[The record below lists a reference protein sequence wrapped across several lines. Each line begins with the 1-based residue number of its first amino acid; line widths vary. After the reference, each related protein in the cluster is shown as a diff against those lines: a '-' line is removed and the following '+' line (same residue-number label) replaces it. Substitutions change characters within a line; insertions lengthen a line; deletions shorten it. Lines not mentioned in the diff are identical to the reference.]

1 MSTKKRRREHYVPKF
16 YLDLFAESLFAFD
29 KLTGKVFATT
39 SKNIA
44 LEPGFYDLAPSIDL
58 EGLIADN
65 ENRMKSGM
73 DELVSKMNPAAIS
86 QDARIKVSL
95 FVGLQSVR
103 TREFRSMIQE
113 MGSKLMTQLVRN
125 DPRAKGLE
133 FKVMMKDEAAQALQA
148 KIMVSDYVPQIAWM
162 LANSRWTLLVNRTK
176 IPFWTSDN
184 PVALFNPIDYGDLG
198 GVGLAVRGIQTHFP
212 LNGRSLLLILD
223 PTSYDLPPL
232 KIVKKP
238 EAVLYE
244 NELQL
249 YNATRFVFSS
259 ANDFSMAK
267 KIREHDGTLRKP
279 REQVRL
285 REIESSGRSII
296 QVTKKAAKSP
306 EEMSR
311 GAGS

>member
-1 MSTKKRRREHYVPKF
+1 
-16 YLDLFAESLFAFD
+16 
-29 KLTGKVFATT
+29 
-39 SKNIA
+39 
-44 LEPGFYDLAPSIDL
+44 
-58 EGLIADN
+58 
-65 ENRMKSGM
+65 
-73 DELVSKMNPAAIS
+73 
-86 QDARIKVSL
+86 
-95 FVGLQSVR
+95 
-103 TREFRSMIQE
+103 
-113 MGSKLMTQLVRN
+113 MTQLVRN

-148 KIMVSDYVPQIAWM
+148 KIMVSDYVPRIAWM
-162 LANSRWTLLVNRTK
+162 LGNSRWTLLVNRTK

-184 PVALFNPIDYGDLG
+184 PVALFNPIDYGELG

-267 KIREHDGTLRKP
+267 KIREHDRTLRKP
-279 REQVRL
+279 HEQVRL

-311 GAGS
+311 GTGS